1 MRPLQE
7 TPAQCRAPSPKA
19 LKHKFISMHRHS
31 LSVCVA
37 GAGAGRRGAEGRQY
51 FIHAC
56 QYYEAEREI
65 HIIVMGK
72 SAQQDDAPEPRH

>member
-1 MRPLQE
+1 
-7 TPAQCRAPSPKA
+7 
-19 LKHKFISMHRHS
+19 MHRHS

-56 QYYEAEREI
+56 QYYEAELEI

-72 SAQQDDAPEPRH
+72 SAQQDDAPEPRHWLAAKLYLYIAEWVHF